1 MATGINEGYES
12 MHDDEVANAHLSSRI
27 PDYDEDLDEAFVGQ
41 TRHGSSPL
49 CKEFTDVQ
57 REGSIRFQIALREI
71 LRPNFSPAAF
81 AILSKGAA
89 KRSVQSFLR

>member
-1 MATGINEGYES
+1 MANGTNEGYES
-12 MHDDEVANAHLSSRI
+12 MLDDEVANAHLSSRI

-57 REGSIRFQIALREI
+57 REGSIRFQIPLREI

-89 KRSVQSFLR
+89 NRSVQSFLR